1 MFKGIRLFA
10 VLIVLLALV
19 WTLRL
24 AWKWGSS
31 QVPWPGGGG
40 VGPWDNTV
48 YPEDLPGLEVSVY
61 GTAFIARSYL
71 EPENL
76 TFAVAVPKKRAV
88 VHEFQRFG
96 EDVGN
101 PPVQFQFRNRG
112 AEEVKFY
119 FYGTPVLRQC
129 LKTEIPVVLGPGE
142 RKEFAFEGHGIWF
155 AQVAKESVEERAP
168 KKAALFTKAPWMGL
182 R

>member
-10 VLIVLLALV
+10 VLIVLLALL

-40 VGPWDNTV
+40 VGLWDNTL

-61 GTAFIARSYL
+61 GTAFTARSYL
-71 EPENL
+71 EPENPTL
-76 TFAVAVPKKRAV
+76 AVAVPGKRAV

-96 EDVGN
+96 EDIGN

-119 FYGTPVLRQC
+119 FSGTPVLRQC
-129 LKTEIPVVLGPGE
+129 MKTEVPVVLGPGE
-142 RKEFAFEGHGIWF
+142 EKEIAFDGCGIWF
-155 AQVAKESVEERAP
+155 AWVAKELVRERVLRKLAV
-168 KKAALFTKAPWMGL
+168 FTKP